1 MSQIYFETVNTAQ
14 ISSIDMMNL
23 ISRTMNHINFLLQG
37 VQIKSLLAVVLV
49 GLMTLTTNVAFGQN
63 NQVLKEQVRQDIQQD
78 DSQRPKTIREWN
90 QEARETEGSPIERMQ
105 KIGEESAEALT
116 EFGSGYV
123 EGAEKMARDIQN
135 GVAEIGE

>member
-1 MSQIYFETVNTAQ
+1 
-14 ISSIDMMNL
+14 MMNL

-90 QEARETEGSPIERMQ
+90 QEARETEGYPIERLQ
-105 KIGEESAEALT
+105 KIGEESAEAFK

-123 EGAEKMARDIQN
+123 EGAKKTARDIQN
-135 GVAEIGE
+135 GASELGE

>member
-1 MSQIYFETVNTAQ
+1 
-14 ISSIDMMNL
+14 MMNL
-23 ISRTMNHINFLLQG
+23 ISRTMNHIKFLFQG

-90 QEARETEGSPIERMQ
+90 QEARETEGSPIQRLQ
-105 KIGEESAEALT
+105 KIGEESAEAFT

-123 EGAEKMARDIQN
+123 EGAKKTARDIQN
-135 GVAEIGE
+135 GASELGE